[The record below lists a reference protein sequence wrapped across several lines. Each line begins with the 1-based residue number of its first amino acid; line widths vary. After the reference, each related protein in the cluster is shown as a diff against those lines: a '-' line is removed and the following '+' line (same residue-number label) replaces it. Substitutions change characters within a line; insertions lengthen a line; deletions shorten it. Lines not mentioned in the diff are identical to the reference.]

1 MHTSKRR
8 RVGLLATAVAIG
20 LASTAFAAAQAAT
33 ADSPVLGEASVVL
46 DFTTAGEVHISVHTR
61 NASSI
66 PAWGAA
72 RVTTPEGIEYSWGP
86 SRYEPGEVRNYD
98 VTESGRTCAD
108 LPDASAVAYGYAAA
122 SDTVPSWTTGIVTY
136 PSPLVTVIGCDPTPT
151 PTPTSTPTVQ
161 PTPLSPA
168 PEATATPSG
177 TPNPD
182 TTPAAAAASGNS
194 SADGALAAT
203 GAAVGWTV
211 AATIAAAVAI
221 LAGIA
226 LRRRRRT

>member
-1 MHTSKRR
+1 MHTSNNR
-8 RVGLLATAVAIG
+8 RVGIVATAIALG
-20 LASTAFAAAQAAT
+20 LGGGALVAAQAAS

-46 DFTTAGEVHISVHTR
+46 DFTTPGEVHISVYTR

-86 SRYEPGEVRNYD
+86 SRYEPGEVRTYD
-98 VTESGRTCAD
+98 VTEGGRTCAD
-108 LPDASAVAYGYAAA
+108 LDDASAVAYGYAAA
-122 SDTVPSWTTGIVTY
+122 SDVVPSWTTGIVTY

-151 PTPTSTPTVQ
+151 PSPTPTVQ
-161 PTPLSPA
+161 PTPLTPA
-168 PEATATPSG
+168 PEASATPSG

-211 AATIAAAVAI
+211 AATVAAAAAI

>member
-1 MHTSKRR
+1 MHTNRDRR
-8 RVGLLATAVAIG
+8 IGALAAAITLG
-20 LASTAFAAAQAAT
+20 LAGGVFATPQAAS
-33 ADSPVLGEASVVL
+33 ADSPVIGEASVVL
-46 DFTTAGEVHISVHTR
+46 DFTTPGEVHISVYTR

-86 SRYEPGEVRNYD
+86 SRYEPGEVRTYD

-108 LPDASAVAYGYAAA
+108 LDDASAVAYGYASA

-136 PSPLVTVIGCDPTPT
+136 ASPLVTVIGCDSTPT
-151 PTPTSTPTVQ
+151 PSPTPTVQ
-161 PTPLSPA
+161 PTPLTPA

-177 TPNPD
+177 MPSPG
-182 TTPAAAAASGNS
+182 TTPAAAASGNS
-194 SADGALAAT
+194 PADGALAAT
-203 GAAVGWTV
+203 GATVGWTV
-211 AATIAAAVAI
+211 AATIAAGAAI
-221 LAGIA
+221 LVGIA